1 MSSHQILS
9 HTEYSSR
16 SSQSSWKIGFFCLV
30 VALGLTSCRV
40 SADKLEF
47 QRAEEAQQ
55 KGQYESALTHYK
67 AIAAK
72 LPDSS
77 LGLRSAKA
85 AADLL
90 HYQLKR
96 PREAADFYKHVI
108 LHSQDQKERITAQKN
123 LADLHFTETLDYT
136 QAIAEYSRLLEL
148 PHSENEDLDYR
159 IAIARSYFY
168 LNNFFQSQVE
178 IDAIVSRS
186 TDKNRLFDALL
197 LKANILLAAKKHDE
211 AIEVLKSL
219 IATYPEKSKTESV
232 GLILAVC
239 YEEQKNYAKAIET
252 LNSIRDTY
260 PRRAFLDQKIKTL
273 KERQT
278 LLPGARGLKK

>member
-1 MSSHQILS
+1 MMKVDVG
-9 HTEYSSR
+9 YSGWRPQYR
-16 SSQSSWKIGFFCLV
+16 SWVTSLLI
-30 VALGLTSCRV
+30 LTSMLSLSGCRV

-67 AIAAK
+67 KIAAK
-72 LPDSS
+72 LPNSA

-108 LHSQDQKERITAQKN
+108 LHSQDEKERIVAQKS

-136 QAIAEYSRLLEL
+136 QAISEYSRLLEL

-168 LNNFFQSQVE
+168 QNNFFQSQVE
-178 IDAIVSRS
+178 IDTIVSRS
-186 TDKNRLFDALL
+186 TDKDRLFDALL

-211 AIEVLKSL
+211 AITVLKDL
-219 IATYPEKSKTESV
+219 IDTYPEKSKTETV

-252 LNSIRDTY
+252 LNSIRDSY